1 MSTEQA
7 LVFFAVLVWLLLR
20 LLREE
25 EEAERRLTAEQ
36 RAAGLREH

>member
-7 LVFFAVLVWLLLR
+7 VVFFGAIVWLLIR

-25 EEAERRLTAEQ
+25 AEAEERLAAEQ

>member
-1 MSTEQA
+1 MSSEQA
-7 LVFFAVLVWLLLR
+7 LVFFAAIVWLLVR

-25 EEAERRLTAEQ
+25 AEAERQLAEEQ

>member
-7 LVFFAVLVWLLLR
+7 LVFGVAIVWLLLR
-20 LLREE
+20 LFR
-25 EEAERRLTAEQ
+25 EEAEAEERLAEQQ